1 MSKVTFDFNQSKID
15 IYCKENE
22 MMREICS
29 RYATKLGQDLDS
41 LFFIY
46 SGKKINLNLA
56 FNEVI
61 NSSDLKNKCFTL
73 IVNSIEDKPEES
85 HLIKASQSI
94 CPKCSEIATI
104 EIQNYNIKLTCNN
117 GDINNLSISQYE
129 TSQKIDQSKVVCG
142 ICKIN
147 NKAEAYQNVF
157 YICNN
162 CKINL
167 CNLCKCKHDELHNII
182 KYDDKY
188 YICEEHS
195 EYYNLYCKSCK
206 KNLCSECEQFHND
219 HEYLTY
225 GKIVPNKNELIKSLE
240 EFKKTKEDFI
250 GEIKEV
256 INKFNKVI
264 NNIETLYKINEDKI
278 KNYLKLKSNKNYEII
293 MEIKQFNSDSNNVIR
308 EMKQI
313 INNKNNIDKF
323 INILNLYGKM
333 ELDKNINNDFQNYE
347 EINKNYDELKNQN
360 EQLNKEMQTLKNE
373 QAILQKS
380 KPLFTI
386 RSSCNENKC
395 IDTKSLNY
403 GETTQI
409 WDYLCNEHQIFELEN
424 GSKNGFY
431 CIKNHFSGYYLGM
444 ENGAI
449 NLKRK
454 SETNQ
459 NFKFIDCK
467 NGFYII
473 ENEIGFVVDLGNWN
487 TTNGNVVSLCG
498 KNGSSAQQWK
508 LVLL

>member
-1 MSKVTFDFNQSKID
+1 
-15 IYCKENE
+15 
-22 MMREICS
+22 
-29 RYATKLGQDLDS
+29 
-41 LFFIY
+41 
-46 SGKKINLNLA
+46 
-56 FNEVI
+56 
-61 NSSDLKNKCFTL
+61 
-73 IVNSIEDKPEES
+73 
-85 HLIKASQSI
+85 
-94 CPKCSEIATI
+94 
-104 EIQNYNIKLTCNN
+104 
-117 GDINNLSISQYE
+117 
-129 TSQKIDQSKVVCG
+129 
-142 ICKIN
+142 
-147 NKAEAYQNVF
+147 
-157 YICNN
+157 
-162 CKINL
+162 
-167 CNLCKCKHDELHNII
+167 
-182 KYDDKY
+182 
-188 YICEEHS
+188 
-195 EYYNLYCKSCK
+195 
-206 KNLCSECEQFHND
+206 
-219 HEYLTY
+219 
-225 GKIVPNKNELIKSLE
+225 
-240 EFKKTKEDFI
+240 
-250 GEIKEV
+250 
-256 INKFNKVI
+256 
-264 NNIETLYKINEDKI
+264 
-278 KNYLKLKSNKNYEII
+278 

-347 EINKNYDELKNQN
+347 KINKNYDELKNQN

-498 KNGSSAQQWK
+498 KSGSSAQQWK